1 MIHIIDNFYIDANHY
16 DYILKQKCGK
26 LTDESKDE
34 YGVVG
39 YYRSMEHALGAIIK
53 KKQLNA
59 IIASDMTLEE
69 GLQALR
75 DINNRTE
82 ELLSIVNDKVTPD
95 GV

>member
-1 MIHIIDNFYIDANHY
+1 MIHVIDNFYIDANHY
-16 DYILKQKCGK
+16 DYILKQKYGK
-26 LTDESKDE
+26 PTDESKDE

-53 KKQLNA
+53 IKQLNA
-59 IIASDMTLEE
+59 INTSEMTLGE
-69 GLQALR
+69 GLQALM

-82 ELLSIVNDKVTPD
+82 ELLSIVNNKVTPD